1 MTKREAKELAK
12 ATFRSPFNKEQFFK
26 FISNLFKD
34 YEPLAANVV
43 GGGQLKEAFKPFVS
57 HYERIGKYTDAEDK
71 VIDTIIVHLQKGSSL
86 ERARTA
92 QRNFVAAYLKTRE
105 KDAALVAFV
114 SPDSSDWRLSLVKF
128 ETTFQHD
135 EEKGK
140 LKMVSETTPAK
151 RWSFLIGKN
160 EGTHT
165 VTSRFLDLL
174 QSDDS
179 PNLAELEAAFDV
191 ETVSKEFYEKY
202 KELFL
207 RMKEELDELVK
218 KDANIRA
225 DFEEKDISTVDFAKK
240 TMGQMVFL
248 YFLQKKGW
256 FGVKPKETWG
266 SGRKDFL
273 RDLFNRRSD
282 LNFFDDI
289 MEPLFYE
296 ALASDRRDSKDFY
309 SKLNCRMPFLNGGL
323 FEPIQGYAWKST
335 HIRLPDK
342 LFSNQNK
349 TKEGD
354 VGDGILDIFDRYNFT
369 VNESEPL
376 EKEVAVDPEMLG
388 KVFENLLEIK
398 DRKSKGTYYT
408 PREIV
413 HYMCQQCLINHLET
427 ELREHSEIARED
439 IERLILNSSRI
450 IEHEQTVSKKEK
462 ETKTYSFEMPKSIR
476 SEANRVDGLL
486 ASIKVCDP
494 AVGSGA
500 FPLGMLNE
508 IIRARA
514 ALAVHKQEEIDY
526 YELKKHTIINS
537 LYGVD
542 LDGGAVE
549 IAKLRLWL
557 ALVVEEDEPQ
567 PLPNLECKIM
577 QGNSLISQY
586 EGITLFDETIL
597 FKDEDIKSRETEKAE
612 ITQSIATLQSRY
624 FEVHGSELEPAVKQ
638 EELKKI
644 EKSIEEQQKRQKALS
659 DSSSLSPSEMSLFA
673 SPQERKRVHEKSLEL
688 QELIK
693 KFIVTS
699 HNKKSLKEKIDNL
712 KWELIEATL
721 KARSNEATK
730 QRSNEATKQR
740 SNEATKQRSNEA
752 TKQRSNEATK
762 QLNEIKALRK
772 KQEQPFFIWQLEF
785 LDVFRENSGFDVVIG
800 NPPYVQL
807 QTKEKISAEI
817 QKAYQDE
824 NYHTFEKTGD
834 IYALFYE
841 LGLNLSKPE
850 TGLLSLITSNKWM
863 RAKYGASLR
872 QFLSWH
878 QGVECIDFGGY
889 QVFDNATVD
898 TNILTIQHRSSS
910 GQGFSACKIGED
922 YSRNASLRQYIQSN
936 TGKLTPAG
944 DEGWCLGSAAEMA
957 LKAKIEQLGTPLKD
971 WDVNI
976 NRGIL
981 TGFNEAFIIDKEK
994 RDELVAADPKSAE
1007 IIKPILRGR
1016 DVQRYSSPWK
1026 GKYLIATLPALNLD
1040 INDYPAIKRY
1050 LQSFGRKLHQTGEV
1064 IGSSD
1069 KGTPI
1074 KSRKATSN
1082 KWFETQDQIAYYKDF
1097 EKEKLAWMEITNRS
1111 RCSLI
1116 PSGMYCEA
1124 TAFIM
1129 TCEQPKAMTALLNS
1143 SLINWYFDKI
1153 CPGLGNTAHRWKKVY
1168 VEKIPMIDLQD
1179 ASVQRLTSKVD
1190 AILSQANHEN
1200 YDPAN
1205 PPKQQLNLEAE
1216 IDDLV
1221 FDLYQLTHEERQLIR
1236 RSVQI

>member
-1 MTKREAKELAK
+1 MTKQEAKNLAQ
-12 ATFRSPFNKEQFFK
+12 ATFSDGFNKEQFSK

-43 GGGQLKEAFKPFVS
+43 GGQLKEAFKPFVS
-57 HYERIGKYTDAEDK
+57 HYKRIGKYTDAEDK
-71 VIDTIIVHLQKGSSL
+71 VIDTIIVHLKKGSSL

-92 QRNFVAAYLKTRE
+92 QRNFVAEYLKTRE

-114 SPDSSDWRLSLVKF
+114 SAETSDWRLSLVKF

-256 FGVKPKETWG
+256 FGVKPKEAWG

-273 RDLFNRRSD
+273 RDLFNKRSE
-282 LNFFDDI
+282 LPVSHNLGINFFDDI

-296 ALASDRRDSKDFY
+296 ALASDRRDSDDFY
-309 SKLNCRMPFLNGGL
+309 SKLDCRMPFLNGGL
-323 FEPIQGYAWKST
+323 FEPIQGYAWTST

-450 IEHEQTVSKKEK
+450 IEHEQTVIEKGK

-514 ALAVHKQEEIDY
+514 ALAVHKQEEIDSSQSGAY
-526 YELKKHTIINS
+526 QSMAALAVHKQEEIDYCELKKHTIINS

-557 ALVVEEDEPQ
+557 ALVVEEKEPH

-597 FKDEDIKSRETEKAE
+597 FKDGDIKSRETEKAE

-659 DSSSLSPSEMSLFA
+659 DSSSSSSSEMSLFS

-693 KFIVTS
+693 EFIETS
-699 HNKKSLKEKIDNL
+699 HNKKTLKEKIDNL

-762 QLNEIKALRK
+762 Q
-772 KQEQPFFIWQLEF
+772 
-785 LDVFRENSGFDVVIG
+785 
-800 NPPYVQL
+800 
-807 QTKEKISAEI
+807 
-817 QKAYQDE
+817 
-824 NYHTFEKTGD
+824 
-834 IYALFYE
+834 
-841 LGLNLSKPE
+841 
-850 TGLLSLITSNKWM
+850 
-863 RAKYGASLR
+863 
-872 QFLSWH
+872 
-878 QGVECIDFGGY
+878 
-889 QVFDNATVD
+889 
-898 TNILTIQHRSSS
+898 RS
-910 GQGFSACKIGED
+910 
-922 YSRNASLRQYIQSN
+922 
-936 TGKLTPAG
+936 
-944 DEGWCLGSAAEMA
+944 
-957 LKAKIEQLGTPLKD
+957 
-971 WDVNI
+971 
-976 NRGIL
+976 
-981 TGFNEAFIIDKEK
+981 NEATK
-994 RDELVAADPKSAE
+994 
-1007 IIKPILRGR
+1007 
-1016 DVQRYSSPWK
+1016 QR
-1026 GKYLIATLPALNLD
+1026 
-1040 INDYPAIKRY
+1040 
-1050 LQSFGRKLHQTGEV
+1050 
-1064 IGSSD
+1064 
-1069 KGTPI
+1069 
-1074 KSRKATSN
+1074 SN
-1082 KWFETQDQIAYYKDF
+1082 
-1097 EKEKLAWMEITNRS
+1097 
-1111 RCSLI
+1111 
-1116 PSGMYCEA
+1116 EA
-1124 TAFIM
+1124 T
-1129 TCEQPKAMTALLNS
+1129 K
-1143 SLINWYFDKI
+1143 
-1153 CPGLGNTAHRWKKVY
+1153 
-1168 VEKIPMIDLQD
+1168 
-1179 ASVQRLTSKVD
+1179 QRSNEAT
-1190 AILSQANHEN
+1190 
-1200 YDPAN
+1200 
-1205 PPKQQLNLEAE
+1205 KQ
-1216 IDDLV
+1216 
-1221 FDLYQLTHEERQLIR
+1221 
-1236 RSVQI
+1236 RSNVA